1 MNYEAWEKPTLEQTG
16 LLFLV
21 TLNLVALG
29 RILTDL
35 PVVGVIL
42 LVAET
47 ALISFLFGLKAGL
60 DK

>member
-1 MNYEAWEKPTLEQTG
+1 MNYEAWEKPTLEQIG

-35 PVVGVIL
+35 PVIGVIL

-47 ALISFLFGLKAGL
+47 ALVSFLFGFKAGL
-60 DK
+60 GK

>member
-1 MNYEAWEKPTLEQTG
+1 MNYQQWEKPTLEQIG

-35 PVVGVIL
+35 PVIGVIL

-47 ALISFLFGLKAGL
+47 ALVSFLFGFKAGL
-60 DK
+60 GK

>member
-1 MNYEAWEKPTLEQTG
+1 MNYEQWEKPTLEQIG

-35 PVVGVIL
+35 PVIGVIL

-47 ALISFLFGLKAGL
+47 ALVSFLFGFKAGIG
-60 DK
+60 K